1 MAIYWVKAKRGEI
14 MPRKNDIK
22 KLALA
27 AATISAAIFAAKKA
41 SDDEV
46 KVLMPNRDE
55 ESLAYL
61 LGDGFGNL
69 ALAYGLINHA
79 NLNPKNIN
87 IYTKAFNEFTNINE
101 DENTYVTFDNRFSE
115 YNFKNTLE
123 LLKNIMT
130 EEEILEIYEK
140 IAKKESP
147 MIMDLSMNSSYK
159 IEELDEASKKKIYK
173 LILSPLDLETQ
184 SSIEKYFLFSD
195 FLKSN
200 FYYYLANIYNLKATS
215 PVKELREGL
224 LDYIGSQSYFTLDS
238 ELIYEK
244 LRSYLEKSGVNFLY
258 GYKFLEFSSK
268 KTNVDKLVFEK
279 DEQVEEVY
287 TDLKDIISIESPT
300 YLDSLSLG
308 NIREVPEN
316 ILNTYYSGEKMS
328 TRDIYKEIKGKTS
341 DSGIL
346 YVNFNFSEPIFLE
359 KIKSNLRD
367 SDFFIFKSK
376 AGISAKV
383 FDNRIILKV
392 INPNKNSIFVGDV
405 FKALNG
411 EDFFFELIKL
421 FGLEDHYGELRLK
434 LKSVSISL
442 MENYKKV
449 SGEVYNKKVN
459 QISNLIFLSSK
470 SSDFGEL
477 YSVEKL
483 IKMGLK
489 NSHELM
495 GIDHL
500 EVFENNLTKMEI
512 LKFLNNL

>member
-14 MPRKNDIK
+14 MSRKNDIK

-147 MIMDLSMNSSYK
+147 RIMDLSMNSSYK
-159 IEELDEASKKKIYK
+159 IDEVDEASKKKIYK
-173 LILSPLDLETQ
+173 LMLSPLDLETE

-215 PVKELREGL
+215 PIKDLREAL

-238 ELIYEK
+238 KLIYEK
-244 LRSYLEKSGVNFLY
+244 LRSYLEKSGVNFFH
-258 GYKFLEFSSK
+258 GYKFLEFSSE
-268 KTNVDKLVFEK
+268 KTHVDKLVFEK

-300 YLDSLSLG
+300 YLDNLSLG

-316 ILNTYYSGEKMS
+316 ILNTY
-328 TRDIYKEIKGKTS
+328 
-341 DSGIL
+341 
-346 YVNFNFSEPIFLE
+346 
-359 KIKSNLRD
+359 
-367 SDFFIFKSK
+367 
-376 AGISAKV
+376 
-383 FDNRIILKV
+383 
-392 INPNKNSIFVGDV
+392 
-405 FKALNG
+405 
-411 EDFFFELIKL
+411 
-421 FGLEDHYGELRLK
+421 
-434 LKSVSISL
+434 
-442 MENYKKV
+442 
-449 SGEVYNKKVN
+449 
-459 QISNLIFLSSK
+459 
-470 SSDFGEL
+470 
-477 YSVEKL
+477 
-483 IKMGLK
+483 
-489 NSHELM
+489 
-495 GIDHL
+495 
-500 EVFENNLTKMEI
+500 
-512 LKFLNNL
+512 